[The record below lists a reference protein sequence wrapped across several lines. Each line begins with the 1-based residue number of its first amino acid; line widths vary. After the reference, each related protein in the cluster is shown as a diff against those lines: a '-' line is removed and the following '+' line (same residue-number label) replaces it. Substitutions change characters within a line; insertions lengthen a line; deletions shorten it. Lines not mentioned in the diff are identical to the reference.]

1 MHHLCCIGIAR
12 RLPCNSVSD
21 ACQDTFAEVLFPA
34 IYRQALQR
42 LKRATNQVGH
52 LRILRNRKTF
62 ENNHDKKIRKQKESL
77 QRQARARRSRR
88 AAERL

>member
-1 MHHLCCIGIAR
+1 MLRGGAR
-12 RLPCNSVSD
+12 TARPPIRSRRPHASNAAPLTHAPSLV
-21 ACQDTFAEVLFPA
+21 
-34 IYRQALQR
+34 RQALQR

-62 ENNHDKKIRKQKESL
+62 ENNHDKSIRKMKESL